1 MGIIGFLFIVGAYLI
16 GSVSNAVL
24 VSRLFRLPDPR
35 LHGSGN
41 PGATNVYRLGSR
53 RLPATLVL
61 VFDILKGVI
70 PVWGA
75 YFAGLSPVIL
85 GFVGISACFG
95 HMFPI
100 FFHFEGGKGVATA
113 LGAVLPIGLTLGC
126 LLIATWVIVL
136 LVTGYSSAAALITVL
151 LAPFFTWLIKP
162 EYTLPV
168 SMLACLIILRH
179 HSNILRLWNQTES
192 KILRWRRK

>member
-24 VSRLFRLPDPR
+24 VSQLFGLPDPR
-35 LHGSGN
+35 QHGSGN

-75 YFAGLSPVIL
+75 YFAGLPPVIL

-179 HSNILRLWNQTES
+179 HSNIIRLWNQTES